1 MRKYTTVL
9 GLTAALI
16 AGAASVVTIA
26 PFTPTVD
33 ENAQLTGCA
42 DTKSTQGALGVADSG
57 ALDGVDQDQR
67 NCRKTRAGEG
77 SIASI

>member
-33 ENAQLTGCA
+33 GNAQLTGCA
-42 DTKSTQGALGVADSG
+42 DTKTTQGALAVADSG
-57 ALDGVDQDQR
+57 ALDGVDPDQR
-67 NCRKTRAGEG
+67 NCKQTGTREG